1 MTTEKSVSAGGSGDT
16 PATPEEE
23 KIARQVA
30 NAAKGEQKTEPQA
43 NGSRVI
49 TIEDLERVTR
59 DIENKVQGRTAN
71 WNAASFG
78 KQFEDLKTSLRQD
91 FRAEINN
98 AVAAQANA
106 QAEMTRVDSLDP
118 EEQAEYWRDK
128 ALNPE
133 QPSPAAAQ
141 PQQGEGAALTE
152 DEQKSLAAYAV
163 GVLKA
168 AGMDTTLYNDTSL
181 WTGSSAGMSVDQ
193 MADIFYSNVQKQN
206 TSVAPAASPAQ
217 AAPPPPPPPSTQ
229 DAPTTPP
236 ATYDSKTEVA
246 TAFGR
251 GEINI
256 DQYRAELESL
266 RNRG

>member
-1 MTTEKSVSAGGSGDT
+1 MTTEKSVSADGTGND

-59 DIENKVQGRTAN
+59 DIEDRVQGRSAN
-71 WNAASFG
+71 WNVASFS
-78 KQFEDLKTSLRQD
+78 KQFDVFKAGLRQELRD
-91 FRAEINN
+91 EINS
-98 AVAAQANA
+98 AIGAQAKMA
-106 QAEMTRVDSLDP
+106 QIESLGP

-133 QPSPAAAQ
+133 QPPPAAAQ
-141 PQQGEGAALTE
+141 PQQGEGDALTE

-181 WTGSSAGMSVDQ
+181 WTGSNAGMSVDQ
-193 MADIFYSNVQKQN
+193 MAEVFYSNVQKQN
-206 TSVAPAASPAQ
+206 TSSAPATSPAQ

-229 DAPTTPP
+229 DAPATPS

-256 DQYRAELESL
+256 DQYRAELVNL

>member
-1 MTTEKSVSAGGSGDT
+1 MTTEKSVSADGTGND

-49 TIEDLERVTR
+49 TLEDLERVTQ

-78 KQFEDLKTSLRQD
+78 KQFETFKTGLRQELRD
-91 FRAEINN
+91 EINS
-98 AVAAQANA
+98 AIGA
-106 QAEMTRVDSLDP
+106 QAEMARIESLGP

-133 QPSPAAAQ
+133 QSPAAAAQ
-141 PQQGEGAALTE
+141 PQQGERLALTE
-152 DEQKSLAAYAV
+152 DDQKSLAAYAV

-168 AGMDTTLYNDTSL
+168 AGMDTTLYNESSL
-181 WTGSSAGMSVDQ
+181 WTGSNADMSIDQ

-206 TSVAPAASPAQ
+206 TSVAPATPPARGT
-217 AAPPPPPPPSTQ
+217 PPPPPPPSTQ
-229 DAPTTPP
+229 DAPATPS

-256 DQYRAELESL
+256 DQYRAELENL